1 MRLTKPHL
9 SLAGLDVIERHA
21 LPLARSAD
29 NDRALMDLLAG
40 ARFALLGEA
49 SHGSDDFYR
58 ERAAITRRLIVE
70 RGLDAVAVEA
80 DWPDAYR
87 VNRYVRGLSD
97 DRSGIDALA
106 DFKRF
111 PAWMWRNTVVLEF
124 IEWLRE
130 HNAERAPEQ
139 RVGFYG
145 LDLYSLFTSIE
156 AVLAYLDRTDA
167 EAARRARRRYACFD
181 RFGDDSQAYGYAA
194 RFELDASCEQAVVA
208 QLRDMVAQGGA
219 MSRGLADG
227 DADAFFHAQQNAR
240 LVKNAEEYYR
250 SMFSSRVSSWNL
262 RDRHMAET
270 LAELDGHL
278 SRQRGRPARIAV
290 WAHNSHLGDA
300 RATEM
305 GQAGELNLGQLV
317 RERCGAA
324 AALLGFSTYSGT
336 VTAASDWDM
345 PAETKEVR
353 PGLEG
358 SYEALFHRVE
368 SARFRLILRGNAEL
382 AEALSPPRLQR
393 AIGVIYRPETERQ
406 SHYFHS
412 RLPRQFDAVV
422 HLDAT
427 RAVVPLDRPR
437 DVVRAAVEPPE
448 TYPSGV

>member
-1 MRLTKPHL
+1 MRFSTSPPPRATLE
-9 SLAGLDVIERHA
+9 VIQRHA
-21 LPLARSAD
+21 VPLARSAD
-29 NDRALMDLLAG
+29 NDAALVDLLAR

-49 SHGSDDFYR
+49 THGSDDFYR

-87 VNRYVRGLSD
+87 VNRYVRGLGD
-97 DRSGIDALA
+97 DASGADALA

-111 PAWMWRNTVVLEF
+111 PAWMWRNSVVLEF
-124 IEWLRE
+124 VEWLRE
-130 HNAERAPEQ
+130 HNAGRPPEQ

-181 RFGDDSQAYGYAA
+181 RFAEDSQAYGYAT
-194 RFELDASCEQAVVA
+194 RFELDASCEKAVVE
-208 QLRDMVAQGGA
+208 QLRDMVVQGGA
-219 MSRGLADG
+219 LSRGLADG
-227 DADAFFHAQQNAR
+227 DRDAFFHAEQNAR
-240 LVKNAEEYYR
+240 LVRNAEEYYR

-270 LAELDGHL
+270 LDALDGHL
-278 SRQRGRPARIAV
+278 SRQRGRPARFAV

-305 GQAGELNLGQLV
+305 GESGELNLGQLM
-317 RERCGAA
+317 RERHGAA
-324 AALLGFSTYSGT
+324 AALLGFSTYVGT
-336 VTAASDWDM
+336 VTAASDWDL
-345 PAETKEVR
+345 PAETKQVR

-358 SYEALFHRVE
+358 SCEALFHRID
-368 SARFRLILRGNAEL
+368 SARFRLMLRGNAEL
-382 AEALSPPRLQR
+382 AEALASPRLQR

-406 SHYFHS
+406 SHYFHA
-412 RLPRQFDAVV
+412 RLPRQFDALI

-437 DVVRAAVEPPE
+437 EVASVAAEAPE